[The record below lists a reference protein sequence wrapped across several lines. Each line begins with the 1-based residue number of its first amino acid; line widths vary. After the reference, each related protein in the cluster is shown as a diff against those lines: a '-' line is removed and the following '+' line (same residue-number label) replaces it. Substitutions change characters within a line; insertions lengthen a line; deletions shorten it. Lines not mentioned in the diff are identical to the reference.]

1 MKSQPFLLALA
12 LFTLAGSASAAD
24 DFKDLTDK
32 NGQKV
37 YFRDDVMDGKG
48 LGEQTAKIQV
58 RPGAA
63 RQLLL
68 KPRTHFIPEML
79 KTVENL

>member
-1 MKSQPFLLALA
+1 MRPQPFLLALS
-12 LFTLAGSASAAD
+12 LFTLAGSAFAED
-24 DFKDLTDK
+24 DFKDLTDSS
-32 NGQKV
+32 GQKV
-37 YFRDDVMDGKG
+37 DFKDDVMDGKG
-48 LGEQTAKIQV
+48 LGEHTATILV

>member
-1 MKSQPFLLALA
+1 MKSQPFFMALA
-12 LFTLAGSASAAD
+12 LFTLAGSAYAEED
-24 DFKDLTDK
+24 YKDLTDK

-37 YFRDDVMDGKG
+37 YFKDDVMDGKG
-48 LGEQTAKIQV
+48 LGEQAATILV